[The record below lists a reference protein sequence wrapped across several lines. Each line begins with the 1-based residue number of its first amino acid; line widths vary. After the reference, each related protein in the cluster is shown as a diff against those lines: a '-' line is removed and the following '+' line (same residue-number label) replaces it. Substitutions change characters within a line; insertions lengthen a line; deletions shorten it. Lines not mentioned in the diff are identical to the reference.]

1 MSALLTQGVV
11 IFSMGP
17 EQPSFLS
24 RARERL
30 ARSLFRNNPSTES
43 ELAKV
48 IQQASEDEVINEDT
62 EDMIR
67 GVFDISK
74 RRIGDIMIPRSQI
87 ITIDQHDT
95 IAKAISIVSE
105 HGHSR
110 YPVSVNDK
118 DHIKGILM
126 AKDLLPLAHEPERR
140 LDEFPNLL
148 HDLVIVPEY
157 KRVNMM
163 LKDFQQDRFHMAMV
177 VDEYGGIS
185 GLVTIE
191 DILEI
196 IVGEISDEYD
206 SEEPEQ
212 SNIVKTGEH
221 TYNIRGATTLEE
233 FQDFFKLEHLTNVD
247 VDTVAGLVIH
257 SLGHLPRKDESTTIN
272 DFTFKVLSSNPRQVH
287 LLQVTAPKVDPE
299 AKD

>member
-1 MSALLTQGVV
+1 M

-30 ARSLFRNNPSTES
+30 ARSIFRKTPANQS

-48 IQQASEDEVINEDT
+48 IQKASEDEVINEDT

-87 ITIDQHDT
+87 ITIDLHNT
-95 IAKAISIVSE
+95 IAQAIEIVNE

-126 AKDLLPLAHEPERR
+126 AKDLLPLAQEPERR
-140 LDEFPNLL
+140 IDEFPNLL
-148 HDLVIVPEY
+148 HELVIVPET

-163 LKDFQQDRFHMAMV
+163 LKDFQKDRFHMAVV
-177 VDEYGGIS
+177 VDEYGGIC

-196 IVGEISDEYD
+196 IVGEINDEYE

-212 SNIVKTGEH
+212 NNIVKTGEN
-221 TYNIRGATTLEE
+221 TFNVRGATTLDE
-233 FQDFFKLEHLTNVD
+233 FKEFFKVDSLPNID

-257 SLGHLPRKDESTTIN
+257 SLGHLPHKDEVTTIN
-272 DFTFKVLSSNPRQVH
+272 DFSFKVLSSNPRQVH
-287 LLQVTAPKVDPE
+287 LLQVSPPKE
-299 AKD
+299 EE

>member
-1 MSALLTQGVV
+1 
-11 IFSMGP
+11 MGP

-24 RARERL
+24 RAREKL
-30 ARSLFRNNPSTES
+30 VRSIFRSTPATQS

-87 ITIDQHDT
+87 ITIDLNAT
-95 IAKAISIVSE
+95 IAQAIAIVTE

-110 YPVSVNDK
+110 YPVTANDK

-126 AKDLLPLAHEPERR
+126 AKDLLPLAQEPERKIS
-140 LDEFPNLL
+140 EFPKLL
-148 HDLVIVPEY
+148 HELVVVPES

-163 LKDFQQDRFHMAMV
+163 LKEFQKDRFHMAVV
-177 VDEYGGIS
+177 VDEYGGVC

-196 IVGEISDEYD
+196 IVGDITDEY
-206 SEEPEQ
+206 EEAATQ
-212 SNIVKTGEH
+212 NNIVKTGEN
-221 TYNIRGATTLEE
+221 TYNVRGATTLDE
-233 FQDFFKLEHLTNVD
+233 FKEFFKVDYLPPVD

-257 SLGHLPRKDESTTIN
+257 SLGHLPNKDETTTIN
-272 DFTFKVLSSNPRQVH
+272 DFSFKVLSSNPRQVH
-287 LLQVTAPKVDPE
+287 LLQVTPPKLNDGQQ
-299 AKD
+299 

>member
-1 MSALLTQGVV
+1 M

-30 ARSLFRNNPSTES
+30 ARSIFRKTPANQS

-48 IQQASEDEVINEDT
+48 IQKASEDEVINEDT

-87 ITIDQHDT
+87 ITIDLHNT
-95 IAKAISIVSE
+95 IAQAIEIVNE

-126 AKDLLPLAHEPERR
+126 AKDLLPLAQEPERR
-140 LDEFPNLL
+140 IDEFPNLL
-148 HDLVIVPEY
+148 HELVIVPET

-163 LKDFQQDRFHMAMV
+163 LKDFQKDRFHMAVV
-177 VDEYGGIS
+177 VDEYGGIC

-196 IVGEISDEYD
+196 IVGEINDEYE

-212 SNIVKTGEH
+212 NNIVKTGEN
-221 TYNIRGATTLEE
+221 TFNVRGATTLDE
-233 FQDFFKLEHLTNVD
+233 FKEFFKVDSLPDID

-257 SLGHLPRKDESTTIN
+257 SLGHLPHKDEVTTIN
-272 DFTFKVLSSNPRQVH
+272 DFSFKVLSSNPRQVH
-287 LLQVTAPKVDPE
+287 LLQVSPPKE
-299 AKD
+299 EE

>member
-1 MSALLTQGVV
+1 
-11 IFSMGP
+11 MGP

-30 ARSLFRNNPSTES
+30 ARSIFRKTPANQS

-48 IQQASEDEVINEDT
+48 IQKASEDEVINEDT

-87 ITIDQHDT
+87 ITIDLHNT
-95 IAKAISIVSE
+95 IAQAIEIVNE

-126 AKDLLPLAHEPERR
+126 AKDLLPLAQEPERR
-140 LDEFPNLL
+140 IDEFPNLL
-148 HDLVIVPEY
+148 HELVIVPET

-163 LKDFQQDRFHMAMV
+163 LKDFQKDRFHMAVV
-177 VDEYGGIS
+177 VDEYGGIC

-196 IVGEISDEYD
+196 IVGEINDEYE

-212 SNIVKTGEH
+212 NNIVKTGEN
-221 TYNIRGATTLEE
+221 TFNVRGATTLDE
-233 FQDFFKLEHLTNVD
+233 FKEFFKVDSLPNID

-257 SLGHLPRKDESTTIN
+257 SLGHLPHKDEVTTIN
-272 DFTFKVLSSNPRQVH
+272 DFSFKVLSSNPRQVH
-287 LLQVTAPKVDPE
+287 LLQVSPPKE
-299 AKD
+299 EE

>member
-1 MSALLTQGVV
+1 
-11 IFSMGP
+11 MGP

-24 RARERL
+24 RAREKL
-30 ARSLFRNNPSTES
+30 VRSIFRSTPATQS

-74 RRIGDIMIPRSQI
+74 RRIGDIMIPRSHI
-87 ITIDQHDT
+87 ITIDLNST
-95 IAKAISIVSE
+95 IAQAIAIVTE

-110 YPVSVNDK
+110 YPVTANDK

-126 AKDLLPLAHEPERR
+126 AKDLLPLAKEPERKIS
-140 LDEFPNLL
+140 EFPNLL
-148 HDLVIVPEY
+148 HELVVVPES

-163 LKDFQQDRFHMAMV
+163 LKEFQKDRFHMAVV
-177 VDEYGGIS
+177 VDEYGGVC

-196 IVGEISDEYD
+196 IVGDINDEY
-206 SEEPEQ
+206 EEEAPQ
-212 SNIVKTGEH
+212 SNIVKTGEN
-221 TYNIRGATTLEE
+221 TYNVRGATTLDE
-233 FQDFFKLEHLTNVD
+233 FKEFFKIDYLPPID

-257 SLGHLPRKDESTTIN
+257 SLGHLPHKDETTTIN
-272 DFTFKVLSSNPRQVH
+272 DFSFKVLSSNPRQVH
-287 LLQVTAPKVDPE
+287 LLQVTPPKPSE
-299 AKD
+299 E

>member
-1 MSALLTQGVV
+1 MES
-11 IFSMGP
+11 

-30 ARSLFRNNPSTES
+30 ARSIFRKTPATQS

-48 IQQASEDEVINEDT
+48 IQKASEDEVINEDT

-87 ITIDQHDT
+87 ITIDLHNT
-95 IAKAISIVSE
+95 IAQAIDIVNE
-105 HGHSR
+105 YGHSR

-126 AKDLLPLAHEPERR
+126 AKDLLPLAQEPDRR
-140 LDEFPNLL
+140 IDEFPNLL
-148 HDLVIVPEY
+148 HELVIVPET

-163 LKDFQQDRFHMAMV
+163 LKDFQKDRFHMAAV
-177 VDEYGGIS
+177 VDEYGGIC

-196 IVGEISDEYD
+196 IVGEINDEYE

-212 SNIVKTGEH
+212 NNIVKTGEN
-221 TYNIRGATTLEE
+221 TFNVLGSTTLDE
-233 FQDFFKLEHLTNVD
+233 FKEFFKVNSLPDID

-257 SLGHLPRKDESTTIN
+257 SLGHLPHKDEVTTIN
-272 DFTFKVLSSNPRQVH
+272 DFSFKVLSSNPRQVH
-287 LLQVTAPKVDPE
+287 LLQVTPPKE
-299 AKD
+299 E

>member
-1 MSALLTQGVV
+1 
-11 IFSMGP
+11 MGP

-24 RARERL
+24 RAREKL
-30 ARSLFRNNPSTES
+30 ARSLFRSTPATQS

-87 ITIDQHDT
+87 ITIDLNAS
-95 IAKAISIVSE
+95 IAQAIAIVTE

-126 AKDLLPLAHEPERR
+126 AKDLLPLAKEPERKIS
-140 LDEFPNLL
+140 EFPKLL
-148 HDLVIVPEY
+148 HDLVIVPES

-163 LKDFQQDRFHMAMV
+163 LKEFQKDRFHMAV
-177 VDEYGGIS
+177 VIDEYGGVC

-196 IVGEISDEYD
+196 IVGDINDEYED
-206 SEEPEQ
+206 EAEQ
-212 SNIVKTGEH
+212 SNIVKTGEN
-221 TYNIRGATTLEE
+221 TYNVRGATTLDE
-233 FQDFFKLEHLTNVD
+233 FKEFFKIESLPPVD

-257 SLGHLPRKDESTTIN
+257 SLGHLPQKDETTTIN
-272 DFTFKVLSSNPRQVH
+272 DYSFKVLSSNPRQVH
-287 LLQVTAPKVDPE
+287 LLQVTPS
-299 AKD
+299 KDEENANA

>member
-1 MSALLTQGVV
+1 M

-30 ARSLFRNNPSTES
+30 ARSIFRKTPANQS

-48 IQQASEDEVINEDT
+48 IQKASEDEVINEDT

-87 ITIDQHDT
+87 ITIDLHNT
-95 IAKAISIVSE
+95 IAQAIEIVNE

-126 AKDLLPLAHEPERR
+126 AKDLLPLAQEPERR
-140 LDEFPNLL
+140 IDEFPNLL
-148 HDLVIVPEY
+148 HELVIVPET

-163 LKDFQQDRFHMAMV
+163 LKDFQKDRFHMAVV
-177 VDEYGGIS
+177 VDEYGGIC

-196 IVGEISDEYD
+196 IVGEINDEYE

-212 SNIVKTGEH
+212 NNIVKTGEN
-221 TYNIRGATTLEE
+221 TFNVRGATTLDE
-233 FQDFFKLEHLTNVD
+233 FKEFFKVDSLPDID

-257 SLGHLPRKDESTTIN
+257 SLGHLPHKDEVTTIN
-272 DFTFKVLSSNPRQVH
+272 DFSFKVLSSNPRQVH
-287 LLQVTAPKVDPE
+287 LLQVSPPKE
-299 AKD
+299 E

>member
-1 MSALLTQGVV
+1 
-11 IFSMGP
+11 MGP

-30 ARSLFRNNPSTES
+30 ARSIFRKTPANQS

-48 IQQASEDEVINEDT
+48 IQKASEDEVINEDT

-87 ITIDQHDT
+87 ITIDLHNT
-95 IAKAISIVSE
+95 IAQAIEIVNE

-126 AKDLLPLAHEPERR
+126 AKDLLPLAQEPERR
-140 LDEFPNLL
+140 IDEFPNLL
-148 HDLVIVPEY
+148 HELVIVPET

-163 LKDFQQDRFHMAMV
+163 LKDFQKDRFHMAVV
-177 VDEYGGIS
+177 VDEYGGIC

-196 IVGEISDEYD
+196 IVGEINDEYE

-212 SNIVKTGEH
+212 NNIVKTGEN
-221 TYNIRGATTLEE
+221 TFNVRGATTLDE
-233 FQDFFKLEHLTNVD
+233 FKEFFKVDSLPDID

-257 SLGHLPRKDESTTIN
+257 SLGHLPHKDEVTTIN
-272 DFTFKVLSSNPRQVH
+272 DFSFKVLSSNPRQVH
-287 LLQVTAPKVDPE
+287 LLQVSPPKE
-299 AKD
+299 EE